1 MVRNVVLY
9 PEYYKDFKCISH
21 RCKHNCC
28 IGWEIDIDADTLKF
42 YKSVSGKF
50 GDRLKQNIEYSDE
63 PHFKL
68 QTGDRCPFLNHNGLC
83 DIITTLGEDALC
95 QICSDHPRFRNFY
108 TSFTEIGL
116 GLCCEEA
123 ARIILSHEKPF
134 RLVALDGKEAE
145 ITEEEGG
152 FLNFRQQLFDIA
164 EKEDISALEK
174 IEVISKTY
182 KIQIPKKTNTE
193 WLEFLKSLERL
204 DPDWERY
211 LSLPVVGVEEL
222 SKVNLQSFEKYFSR
236 LLVYFIYRHL
246 GEGVNDGR
254 IKERIRFGLICTY
267 LIRILTAAQITQNPD
282 FDFENFTELC
292 RAFSAEIE
300 YSNENIETILN
311 L

>member
-1 MVRNVVLY
+1 VRNVVLC

-21 RCKHNCC
+21 LCKHNCC

-42 YKSVSGKF
+42 YKSVSGEF
-50 GDRLKQNIEYSDE
+50 GDRLKQNIEYSSE

-123 ARIILSHEKPF
+123 ARIIFSHEKPF
-134 RLVALDGKEAE
+134 RLVALDGEKTEICHKEKEFLKLRQE
-145 ITEEEGG
+145 I
-152 FLNFRQQLFDIA
+152 FDIA
-164 EKEDISALEK
+164 EREDISALEK

-204 DPDWERY
+204 DPDWESY

-246 GEGVNDGR
+246 GEGVYDGR
-254 IKERIRFGLICTY
+254 IKERIRLGLICTY
-267 LIRILTAAQITQNPD
+267 LIRILTAAQITQNLNFGFED
-282 FDFENFTELC
+282 FIELC
-292 RAFSAEIE
+292 RSFSAEIE
-300 YSNENIETILN
+300 YSNENIGTILN

>member
-1 MVRNVVLY
+1 MVLC
-9 PEYYKDFKCISH
+9 PEYYKDFRCISH

-28 IGWEIDIDADTLKF
+28 IGWEIDIDADTLRF
-42 YKSVSGKF
+42 YKSVSGEF
-50 GDRLKQNIEYSDE
+50 GDRLKQNIEYSAE

-123 ARIILSHEKPF
+123 ARIILTHPKPF
-134 RLVALDGKEAE
+134 RLVVLDGEKTEICHKEKEFLKLRQE
-145 ITEEEGG
+145 I
-152 FLNFRQQLFDIA
+152 FDIA
-164 EKEDISALEK
+164 EREDISALEK

-211 LSLPVVGVEEL
+211 LSLSVVGSEEL
-222 SKVNLQSFEKYFSR
+222 GKVNLQSFEKYFSK
-236 LLVYFIYRHL
+236 LLVYFIYRHTAEWL
-246 GEGVNDGR
+246 YDGR
-254 IKERIRFGLICTY
+254 IEERIRFGLICTY
-267 LIRILTAAQITQNPD
+267 LIRILTAAQITQNPNFGFED
-282 FDFENFTELC
+282 FIELC
-292 RAFSAEIE
+292 RSFSAEIE

>member
-28 IGWEIDIDADTLKF
+28 IGWEIDIDTDTFQF
-42 YKSVSGKF
+42 YKGVSGKF

-83 DIITTLGEDALC
+83 DIITALGEEALC
-95 QICSDHPRFRNFY
+95 QICNDHPRFRNFY

-123 ARIILSHEKPF
+123 ARIILTYPKPF
-134 RLVALDGKEAE
+134 RLVVLDGEKTEICHKEKEFLKLRQE
-145 ITEEEGG
+145 I
-152 FLNFRQQLFDIA
+152 FDIA
-164 EKEDISALEK
+164 EREDISALEK
-174 IEVISKTY
+174 IEVISKSY
-182 KIQIPKKTNTE
+182 EIQIPKKTNTE

-211 LSLPVVGVEEL
+211 LSLSVVGSEEL
-222 SKVNLQSFEKYFSR
+222 GKVNLQDFEKYFSR

-246 GEGVNDGR
+246 GEGVYDGR

-267 LIRILTAAQITQNPD
+267 LIRILTAAQITQNLNFGFED
-282 FDFENFTELC
+282 FIEIC
-292 RAFSAEIE
+292 RSFSAEIE